1 MQAFAELGALIERC
15 WGSQDYQEKSFPG
28 IASQALAEFNL
39 PERTDPWEIIRW
51 VHTTPNLPEQMDLN
65 AVFGDP
71 PITLYVGS
79 RFYIDAYY
87 WLDGTTSIHQHCF
100 YGAFQLL
107 LGNSVHSTYRFENQQ
122 EINARFLVGDLLFD
136 HVSLLSEGDI
146 REIVAGQELIHSL
159 FHLDRPSVTITVRTY
174 KTLNAPIQYR
184 YRKPFIAY
192 DPFFKDQLLAK
203 QTQTVGLLLS
213 MKHPDADALID
224 ALLESADFQT
234 TYFILE
240 KAFEFLCHR
249 PLESL
254 LGVSKST
261 DRFQALLDR
270 ARARQGELA
279 DRLLPVFEETW
290 RQNDIV
296 RRRDQIQDANHR
308 FFLALLLNVPDRSNV
323 LRLVKERF
331 PEKDPVE
338 LIVGWLKELCATKTF
353 GSREPN
359 VLGIGNFEESH
370 FFVFKELLLGRRA
383 ENIGADLATADFTAP
398 FQDVAN
404 QIKSLP
410 LFKSIFAF

>member
-1 MQAFAELGALIERC
+1 M
-15 WGSQDYQEKSFPG
+15 EK
-28 IASQALAEFNL
+28 AC
-39 PERTDPWEIIRW
+39 
-51 VHTTPNLPEQMDLN
+51 
-65 AVFGDP
+65 GDGHHSG
-71 PITLYVGS
+71 TGGGT
-79 RFYIDAYY
+79 ID
-87 WLDGTTSIHQHCF
+87 S
-100 YGAFQLL
+100 
-107 LGNSVHSTYRFENQQ
+107 
-122 EINARFLVGDLLFD
+122 
-136 HVSLLSEGDI
+136 
-146 REIVAGQELIHSL
+146 
-159 FHLDRPSVTITVRTY
+159 P
-174 KTLNAPIQYR
+174 
-184 YRKPFIAY
+184 
-192 DPFFKDQLLAK
+192 
-203 QTQTVGLLLS
+203 
-213 MKHPDADALID
+213 
-224 ALLESADFQT
+224 ADFQT